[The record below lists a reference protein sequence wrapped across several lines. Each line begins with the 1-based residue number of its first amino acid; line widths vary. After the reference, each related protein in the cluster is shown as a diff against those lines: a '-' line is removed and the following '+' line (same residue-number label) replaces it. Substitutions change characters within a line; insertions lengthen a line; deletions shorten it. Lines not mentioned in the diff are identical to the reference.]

1 MSSNNA
7 SVVLAH
13 GAWADGSSWAKIIVP
28 LVADGVNVTAAPLPL
43 TSFLA
48 IAAVAPPS
56 PARRE
61 APGRRALTEGSQMN
75 KLYLE
80 DFRVGQIFG
89 SGRLRVDVDEIKAFA
104 TRSLSTWTKRR
115 PKARSSAVW
124 PQAGGI
130 PLH

>member
-1 MSSNNA
+1 
-7 SVVLAH
+7 
-13 GAWADGSSWAKIIVP
+13 
-28 LVADGVNVTAAPLPL
+28 
-43 TSFLA
+43 
-48 IAAVAPPS
+48 
-56 PARRE
+56 
-61 APGRRALTEGSQMN
+61 MN

-89 SGRLRVDVDEIKAFA
+89 SGRLRIDVDEILSRPHT
-104 TRSLSTWTKRR
+104 TRSLYTWTKRR